1 MTIRSWSPLS
11 VPMSKRKAAAAASES
26 SPSEDNDDMPGLD
39 DASDSDNDSE
49 DERADEGEDDDGD
62 GDGGG
67 EGRVSGTGSSSSSS
81 SSSNSGR
88 RYTKPKNNG
97 NGKGVPKKKSTRKKR
112 AEMITLGEAEEAAAD
127 IDSRKIHKDTRSR
140 YKANLRAIKD
150 FAAEKMADCL
160 NEKGELPCPL
170 DARLVSAFFGT
181 LAKAGTEMDKLNDP
195 SDLKGDEEK
204 PLSVSHLQGH
214 GSAILYHCTEN
225 ATQRTEE
232 RWLMTQSHW
241 LSSVKLMAM
250 KSLLQG

>member
-39 DASDSDNDSE
+39 EASDSDNDSE

-81 SSSNSGR
+81 SSSGR

-97 NGKGVPKKKSTRKKR
+97 NGKGVPKTKSTRKKR

-150 FAAEKMADCL
+150 FAVHWRKPEQKWTSLMIRQILKAMKRSRYQYRICKDM
-160 NEKGELPCPL
+160 GLP
-170 DARLVSAFFGT
+170 F
-181 LAKAGTEMDKLNDP
+181 
-195 SDLKGDEEK
+195 
-204 PLSVSHLQGH
+204 
-214 GSAILYHCTEN
+214 CTT
-225 ATQRTEE
+225 AQRTLHRE
-232 RWLMTQSHW
+232 R
-241 LSSVKLMAM
+241 K
-250 KSLLQG
+250 KGG

>member
-81 SSSNSGR
+81 SSSGR

-97 NGKGVPKKKSTRKKR
+97 NGKGVPKTKSTRKKR